1 MRVTA
6 GEFKKIYDPSVGEKE
21 AWYINDHCFV
31 FGPDRRWHMFGITH
45 AEPLNPLDEK
55 EFAHAISD
63 RLTATP
69 WRKEPFAMSAEWD
82 PWRESH
88 LWAPHVIRHNGFYY
102 MFYCAGDPD
111 HTKYKL
117 HLATSKD
124 MKTWTR
130 HPKNPMVV
138 DGFDARDPMIV
149 KIGREWV
156 MYYTANEKPEGG
168 RHLVAYRKSKNLI
181 DWGERRVAFTDT
193 ESGTFGGPTES
204 PFVVRRGKYWYLFI
218 GPRGGYDG
226 TDVFRSEDP
235 FHWEASQQVGHFPAH
250 AAEVVRDTD
259 GKWYLSRA
267 GWGKGGL
274 YLAPLEWNDGQR
286 ESDTSMPKP
295 R

>member
-6 GEFKKIYDPSVGEKE
+6 GEFHKIYDPSVGEME
-21 AWYINDHCFV
+21 DWYINDHCFV
-31 FGPDRRWHMFGITH
+31 LGPDRRWHMFCITH
-45 AEPLNPLDEK
+45 AAPLNPLDEK
-55 EFAHAISD
+55 NFAHATSG
-63 RLTATP
+63 RLSASP
-69 WRKEPFAMSAEWD
+69 WHKEPFAMTAEWD

-88 LWAPHVIRHNGFYY
+88 LWAPHVIRHNGLYY
-102 MFYCAGDPD
+102 MYYCAGDPD
-111 HTKYKL
+111 HTRYKI

-124 MKTWTR
+124 LKTWTR

-138 DGFDARDPMIV
+138 DGFDARDPMV
-149 KIGREWV
+149 LKVGREWV

-181 DWGERRVAFTDT
+181 DWGERGVAFTDP

-204 PFVVRRGKYWYLFI
+204 PFVVHRGKYWYLFI

-235 FHWEASQQVGHFPAH
+235 FRWDLSQQAGHFPAH

-274 YLAPLEWNDGQR
+274 YLAPLDWNDGN
-286 ESDTSMPKP
+286 P
-295 R
+295 